1 MVCLQSGAQLQN
13 RCSIITPPTFKK
25 IALQE
30 ASLEELSKIQY
41 LSYAEARKIVRLR
54 IELKGMLFSSLHSI
68 KDFDSLKIKRLALY
82 LF

>member
-41 LSYAEARKIVRLR
+41 LSYAEAPIIVRFKDR
-54 IELKGMLFSSLHSI
+54 IKGNAF
-68 KDFDSLKIKRLALY
+68 F
-82 LF
+82 